1 MGAIH
6 NLANCHM
13 FNSKFYLTSV
23 GNDFD
28 PLARVVRV
36 DEVGN
41 IGYTHPDIKQTLC
54 YLDHS
59 SLESLRDAIDNFLT
73 SYTLPVKEAFEWQKK
88 KLTLQK

>member
-1 MGAIH
+1 
-6 NLANCHM
+6 M
-13 FNSKFYLTSV
+13 FNSTFYLTGV

-28 PLARVVRV
+28 PLARVVRI

-41 IGYTHPDIKQTLC
+41 IGYTHPAIKQTLC

-59 SLESLRDAIDNFLT
+59 SLESLRDAIDEFLV

-88 KLTLQK
+88 MWTLPKSMST